1 MKIALLGFGN
11 MGKEID
17 RLISQSSAHQVVSK
31 SLQQINGEWDE
42 QGIKQS
48 DVVID
53 FTSAEVV
60 LLNIR
65 RIALLGKNMVVGTTG
80 WYKHFKEVEKIVE
93 KSGIGLIY
101 AQNFSIGANIFF
113 QMVAHAARLM
123 SKFGNY
129 DVYGF
134 EIHHTGKKDSPSG
147 TALRVAKEILGNFPT
162 KRTIQTERLVRQR
175 NPEELHF
182 ASIRGGRNPGFHQ
195 VVFDS
200 SADAITLSHAAHNR
214 QGFAEGAILAA
225 EFILGKK
232 GLFTFDEIFKS
243 QEVKNL

>member
-1 MKIALLGFGN
+1 MKIVLLGHGN
-11 MGKEID
+11 MGSEIEK
-17 RLISQSSAHQVVSK
+17 LINESGKHQIVSIN
-31 SLQQINGEWDE
+31 LEHVGDQIDE
-42 QGIKQS
+42 EKVRKA

-53 FTSAEVV
+53 FTSPQIVV
-60 LLNIR
+60 ENIKR
-65 RIALLGKNMVVGTTG
+65 VAALGINIVVGTTG
-80 WYKHFKEVEKIVE
+80 WYKNLDEVEKIVA

-101 AQNFSIGANIFF
+101 AQNFSVGANIFF
-113 QMVAHAARLM
+113 QVVAHAAKLM

-134 EIHHTGKKDSPSG
+134 EVHHTGKKDSPSG
-147 TALRVAKEILGNFPT
+147 TALRIAKEIMGNFPA
-162 KRTIQTERLVRQR
+162 KSVVQTEKLDRQI

-200 SADAITLSHAAHNR
+200 SADSITLSHAAHNR
-214 QGFAEGAILAA
+214 RGFAQGAVLAA

-232 GLFTFDEIFKS
+232 GLFVFDDVFKS
-243 QEVKNL
+243 

>member
-1 MKIALLGFGN
+1 MKIALFGYGN
-11 MGKEID
+11 MGKEIE
-17 RLISQSSAHQVVSK
+17 RLINESGKHQVVSISFK
-31 SLQQINGEWDE
+31 RVGDYMDE
-42 QGIKQS
+42 EGVKNA

-53 FTSAEVV
+53 FTSPEIVV
-60 LLNIR
+60 ENIR
-65 RIALLGKNMVVGTTG
+65 RVATLGKNMVIGTTG
-80 WYKHFKEVEKIVE
+80 WYEHLKEVEKIVE
-93 KSGIGLIY
+93 ESGIGLIY
-101 AQNFSIGANIFF
+101 AQNFSVGANIFF

-147 TALRVAKEILGNFPT
+147 TALRIAKEILGNFPA
-162 KRTIQTERLVRQR
+162 KRTIQTEKLDRQR

-200 SADAITLSHAAHNR
+200 SADTITLSHTAHNR

-232 GLFTFDEIFKS
+232 GLFAFDEIFKS
-243 QEVKNL
+243 